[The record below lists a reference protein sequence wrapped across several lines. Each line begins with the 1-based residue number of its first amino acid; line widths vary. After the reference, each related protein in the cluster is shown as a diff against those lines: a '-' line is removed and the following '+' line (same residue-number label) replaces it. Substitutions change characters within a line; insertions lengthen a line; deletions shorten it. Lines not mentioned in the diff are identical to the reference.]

1 MEFNPII
8 DEKTILVV
16 DDSNITRNL
25 IEHVYKDKYKVM
37 MASDGKQAMDVVDT
51 MPDGTIMAILLDL
64 NSNLFGKINDSLFGV
79 LDYFQG
85 KGILEKVPVCIITGE
100 EAPEIIG
107 KVRTYNVAAI
117 LLKPFSVKQIEDVV
131 TKAIELRKNS

>member
-1 MEFNPII
+1 METFNPII
-8 DEKTILVV
+8 NEKTILVV

-37 MASDGKQAMDVVDT
+37 MASDGKQAMDIIDSMPEESVV
-51 MPDGTIMAILLDL
+51 AVLLDL
-64 NSNLFGKINDSLFGV
+64 NMPNVDGFGV

-85 KGILEKVPVCIITGE
+85 KGLLEKVPVCIITGE

-117 LLKPFSVKQIEDVV
+117 LLKPFSVNQIEDVV
-131 TKAIELRKNS
+131 TKAIELRKNN